1 MNQVSDIVRKFFEDY
16 ERGSNAPDPELIA
29 SQYSDSFMFASPQGG
44 QAVKKDDFLK
54 ALPKREGF
62 FKTVGLTSS
71 KIQSLEE
78 TRLDDNYVLVKVH
91 WKMRFEKDR
100 EQPIVAEISAT
111 YILYQREDS
120 LRIVFQL
127 DHQDLMKRVQ
137 DLGLLPA
144 KD

>member
-16 ERGSNAPDPELIA
+16 ERDSNAPDPELIV
-29 SQYSDSFMFASPQGG
+29 SQYSDSFLFASPQGV
-44 QAVKKDDFLK
+44 QAVKRDDFLK
-54 ALPKREGF
+54 MLPKREGF

-78 TRLDDNYVLVKVH
+78 TRLDDNYVLVKVS
-91 WKMRFEKDR
+91 WNMRFEKDR
-100 EQPIVAEISAT
+100 EQPIVDEISAT
-111 YILYQREDS
+111 YILYQQEG
-120 LRIVFQL
+120 LLWIVFQL

-137 DLGLLPA
+137 DLGLLPI

>member
-1 MNQVSDIVRKFFEDY
+1 
-16 ERGSNAPDPELIA
+16 
-29 SQYSDSFMFASPQGG
+29 MFASPQGI
-44 QAVKKDDFLK
+44 QAVKRDDFLK
-54 ALPKREGF
+54 VLPKRQEF

-78 TRLDDNYVLVKVH
+78 TRLDDNYFMVKAY
-91 WKMRFEKDR
+91 WSMRFEKDPA
-100 EQPIVAEISAT
+100 QPIVAEISTT
-111 YILYQREDS
+111 YILYRQGHS

-127 DHQDLMKRVQ
+127 DHQDLMRRVQ